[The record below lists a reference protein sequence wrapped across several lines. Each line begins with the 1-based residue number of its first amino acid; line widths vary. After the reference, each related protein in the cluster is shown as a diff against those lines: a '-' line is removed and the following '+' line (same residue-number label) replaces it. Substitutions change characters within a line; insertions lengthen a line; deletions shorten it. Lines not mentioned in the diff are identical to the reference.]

1 MVYKRVLRTGDGS
14 HIAAL
19 LDANNNSSAAPTN
32 ELVMHLDHEKE
43 ENAVWGWDDKDISE
57 EDRKHA
63 TIANSVEESK
73 QD

>member
-14 HIAAL
+14 HIAAK
-19 LDANNNSSAAPTN
+19 LDANNNEPTN

-43 ENAVWGWDDKDISE
+43 ENVVWGWDDKDISE
-57 EDRKHA
+57 EDRKLA
-63 TIANSVEESK
+63 TIGNSELDRK